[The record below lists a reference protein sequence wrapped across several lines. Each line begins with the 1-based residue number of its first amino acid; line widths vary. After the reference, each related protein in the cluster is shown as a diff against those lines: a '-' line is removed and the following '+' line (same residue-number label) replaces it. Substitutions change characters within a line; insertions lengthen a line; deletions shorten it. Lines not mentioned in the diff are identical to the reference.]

1 MNVKRNYAPEA
12 QKVQKVYNNVFKIS
26 FLLSVLLFIVC
37 RSYVTGSG
45 KIGQLGGGGGG
56 VNKNLNFL

>member
-1 MNVKRNYAPEA
+1 MHLKHRKY
-12 QKVQKVYNNVFKIS
+12 KKFSNNIFKIS

-45 KIGQLGGGGGG
+45 KIGQLGGGD
-56 VNKNLNFL
+56 KNLKYIKFHVK

>member
-1 MNVKRNYAPEA
+1 MHLKH
-12 QKVQKVYNNVFKIS
+12 KKFSNNVFKIS

-56 VNKNLNFL
+56 GVGGIKI